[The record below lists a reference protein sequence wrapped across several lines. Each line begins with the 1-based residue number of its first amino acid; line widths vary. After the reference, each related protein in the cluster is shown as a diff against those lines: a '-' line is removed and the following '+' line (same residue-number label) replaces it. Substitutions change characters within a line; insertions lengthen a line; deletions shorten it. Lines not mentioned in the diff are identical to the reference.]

1 MKINN
6 NHSIIDR
13 LCYTHTQHTQTH
25 THSHKMYKM
34 GFVEQ
39 QHKINN
45 NIIITVLSLF
55 TIDYAEL

>member
-1 MKINN
+1 MLYA
-6 NHSIIDR
+6 HTAHAD
-13 LCYTHTQHTQTH
+13 THTLT
-25 THSHKMYKM
+25 HKMYKM